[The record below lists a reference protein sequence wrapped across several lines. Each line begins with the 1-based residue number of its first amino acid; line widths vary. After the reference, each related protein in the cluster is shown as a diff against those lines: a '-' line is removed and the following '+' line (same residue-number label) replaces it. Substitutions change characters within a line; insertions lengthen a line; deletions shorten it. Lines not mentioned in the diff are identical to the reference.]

1 MSVLSAPF
9 QAHLSD
15 GTTTLAWA
23 WRITRTDGVVM
34 GFTDH
39 DVALIFDGTTFEA
52 ETGLVASEIRAS
64 SDMAVDAQ
72 DAEGVLTSGRIT
84 ETDILSGLWDNAAVE
99 VFRVNWADPS
109 QRSLRRRGS
118 LGEIRRGR
126 VSFVAEVRSLAHIL
140 GQTVGRT
147 FQSNC
152 DAALGDARCGVD
164 LESAAFKGTGTVTS
178 ITDDRTF
185 QASGLS
191 GFASGWFAFGSV
203 TWTSGANA
211 GRTTEIAVHTL
222 SAGVANLVLLDL
234 PVLAIGFGDT
244 FIARAGCDKAVTTC
258 ASKFVNVPNF
268 RGFPTIP
275 GNDTVLRYASDS
287 NANDGSVL

>member
-1 MSVLSAPF
+1 MSILSAPF
-9 QAHLSD
+9 QAHLTD
-15 GTTTLAWA
+15 GTTTLSWA

-39 DVALIFDGTTFEA
+39 DLALVFDGTTFEA

-84 ETDILSGLWDNAAVE
+84 ETDILDGRWDNATVE

-126 VSFVAEVRSLAHIL
+126 VSFVAEVRSLARIL

-152 DAALGDARCGVD
+152 DAALGDARCGID
-164 LESAAFKGTGTVTS
+164 LESSTNKGAGTITS
-178 ITDDRTF
+178 LTDGRTF
-185 QASGLS
+185 QASGLA
-191 GFASGWFAFGSV
+191 GFVSGWFSFGKV
-203 TWTSGANA
+203 TWATGPNA
-211 GRTTEIAVHTL
+211 GRTTEVAVHSL
-222 SAGVANLVLLDL
+222 SAGVAVFVLMDL
-234 PVLAIGFGDT
+234 PVKPIGFGDT
-244 FIARAGCDKAVTTC
+244 FFARAGCDKEVATC
-258 ASKFVNVPNF
+258 SAKFGNVPNF
-268 RGFPTIP
+268 RGYPTIP
-275 GNDTVLRYASDS
+275 GQDTVLRYASDS
-287 NANDGSVL
+287 NANDGTVL

>member
-1 MSVLSAPF
+1 MSALSAPF
-9 QAHLSD
+9 QAHLND

-72 DAEGVLTSGRIT
+72 EAEGVLTSGRIT
-84 ETDILSGLWDNAAVE
+84 ETDILDGLWDNAAVE
-99 VFRVNWADPS
+99 VFRVNWADPA

-152 DAALGDARCGVD
+152 DAALGDTRCGVD
-164 LESAAFKGTGTVTS
+164 LESATFKGAGTVSS
-178 ITDDRTF
+178 IVDGRTF
-185 QASGLS
+185 QASGLG
-191 GFASGWFAFGSV
+191 GFASGWFNFGKV

-211 GRTTEIAVHTL
+211 GRTTEVAMHGL
-222 SAGVANLVLLDL
+222 SAGVASFVLLDM
-234 PVLAIGFGDT
+234 PVRAITFGDT
-244 FIARAGCDKAVTTC
+244 FIARAGCDKAVATC
-258 ASKFVNVPNF
+258 ASKFGNVPNF
-268 RGFPTIP
+268 RGYPTIP
-275 GNDTVLRYASDS
+275 GQDTVLRYASGS

>member
-1 MSVLSAPF
+1 MSVISAPF

-15 GTTTLAWA
+15 GTTTLSWA

-39 DVALIFDGTTFEA
+39 DVALVFDGTTFEA

-84 ETDILSGLWDNAAVE
+84 ENDILDGRWDNATVE

-152 DAALGDARCGVD
+152 DAGLGDARCGID
-164 LESAAFKGTGTVTS
+164 LESSTYKSAGTVTS
-178 ITDDRTF
+178 LTDGRTF
-185 QASGLS
+185 QASGLA
-191 GFASGWFAFGSV
+191 GFVNGWFSFGKV
-203 TWTSGANA
+203 TWATGANA
-211 GRTTEIAVHTL
+211 GRTLEVAVHSL
-222 SAGVANLVLLDL
+222 SAGVAAFVLMDL
-234 PVLAIGFGDT
+234 PVKPIGFGDT
-244 FIARAGCDKAVTTC
+244 FFAQAGCDKAVATC
-258 ASKFVNVPNF
+258 FVKFGNVPNF
-268 RGFPTIP
+268 RGYPTIP
-275 GNDTVLRYASDS
+275 GQDTVLRYASDS
-287 NANDGSVL
+287 NANNGTVL

>member
-1 MSVLSAPF
+1 MSILSTPF
-9 QAHLSD
+9 QAHLTE
-15 GTTTLAWA
+15 GTTTLSWA

-39 DVALIFDGTTFEA
+39 DVALVFDGTTFEA

-84 ETDILSGLWDNAAVE
+84 ETDIVDGRWDNAAVE

-152 DAALGDARCGVD
+152 DAALGDTRCGVD
-164 LESAAFKGTGTVTS
+164 LEFSTYKGLGTVTS
-178 ITDDRTF
+178 LTDGRTF
-185 QASGLS
+185 QASGLG
-191 GFASGWFAFGSV
+191 GFASGWFSFGKV
-203 TWTSGANA
+203 TWGTGPNA
-211 GRTTEIAVHTL
+211 GRTTEVAVHGL
-222 SAGVANLVLLDL
+222 SAGVAVFVLMDL
-234 PVLAIGFGDT
+234 PVKPIGFGDT
-244 FIARAGCDKAVTTC
+244 FFARAGCDKAVATC
-258 ASKFVNVPNF
+258 SAKFGNVPNF
-268 RGFPTIP
+268 RGYPTIP
-275 GNDTVLRYASDS
+275 GQDTVLRYASDS
-287 NANDGSVL
+287 NANDGAVL

>member
-1 MSVLSAPF
+1 MSILSAPF
-9 QAHLSD
+9 QAHLTE
-15 GTTTLAWA
+15 GTTTLCWA

-39 DVALIFDGTTFEA
+39 DVALVFDGTTFEA

-84 ETDILSGLWDNAAVE
+84 ETDILDGRWDNAAVE

-140 GQTVGRT
+140 GQAVGRT

-152 DAALGDARCGVD
+152 DAALGDPRCGID
-164 LESAAFKGTGTVTS
+164 LESATYKGAGTVTS
-178 ITDDRTF
+178 LADGRTF
-185 QASGLS
+185 QASG
-191 GFASGWFAFGSV
+191 
-203 TWTSGANA
+203 
-211 GRTTEIAVHTL
+211 
-222 SAGVANLVLLDL
+222 
-234 PVLAIGFGDT
+234 
-244 FIARAGCDKAVTTC
+244 
-258 ASKFVNVPNF
+258 
-268 RGFPTIP
+268 
-275 GNDTVLRYASDS
+275 
-287 NANDGSVL
+287 